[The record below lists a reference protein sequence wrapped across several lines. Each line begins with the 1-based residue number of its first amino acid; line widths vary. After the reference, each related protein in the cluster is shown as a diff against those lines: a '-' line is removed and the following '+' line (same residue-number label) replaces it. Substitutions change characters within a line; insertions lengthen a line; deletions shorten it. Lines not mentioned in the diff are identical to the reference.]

1 MNQKHDYNSLK
12 PKGKV
17 SSFGI
22 GLLSMVICLGA
33 QLAMANP
40 EKLVTDVDVS
50 TSVQSTVTG
59 TVTDADGQPLPGANV
74 LVKGTTNGTQ
84 TDFDGNYTITAD
96 SDATLVFSYIG
107 FSTQEISIDG
117 QSTINLSLAE
127 DASQLDEVVVLGYS
141 TQTRGDLTGSVASV
155 DISEATK
162 APIVNAAEA
171 LQGRVSGVTV
181 VNNGNP
187 GAAPKI
193 NIRGF
198 GSSNN
203 TNPLFIIDGVQ
214 TDDASVLN
222 SINPNDIDQMN
233 VLKDGAAAIYGARA
247 ANGVVIITTK
257 GGGYNMDKARV
268 SVDMYTGFAQ
278 AGNVPELLNAQQHG
292 DMLFQSAANDGA
304 TDFSNAQYGSG
315 ANAVVPSALNG
326 YTYVTSYDPSIT
338 KSPASATV
346 APGGTDWLDAILRT
360 APTQSASVS
369 VANGNESGKYFFSAN
384 YLNRDGIQLNTGF
397 KQAVIRANT
406 EFKIGKN
413 VTIGEH
419 LSASFS
425 NKIDGNQIENA
436 LRMNPLIPVYDDEG
450 RLAGSSAPGTSNTR
464 SPVALLVRGQDDFN
478 KLFRVFGDVY
488 LSAKLADGLTAKTVL
503 AGNIE
508 SFNGRV
514 FNALDPE
521 HIEPLS
527 TNTLTER
534 SNSRFNWTW
543 TNTLSYKK
551 EFGDHSI
558 NAIAGIEALSESNKA
573 LSVSR
578 TGYRFE
584 TPEFYL
590 LSNGTGAPIVNLLDG
605 AGEPATFDG
614 QNTLFSIFG
623 TASYSYQGKYFL
635 TGTLRNDTSS
645 RFGPGNRSQTFPAVS
660 AGWLI
665 SKENFFPQDG
675 IVNRLKLKGS
685 WGRLGNQTLPV
696 GNADLNILSGNE
708 NLANYAINGVEVSEG
723 AILSAF
729 GNANI
734 IWETS
739 ESINAGFEL
748 GMLDNKLFLE
758 FEYFDIKT
766 IDLIT
771 PNSGGVTTTALDAN
785 PDFVNQGDI
794 SNKGF
799 DIALGYADETESGFS
814 YGISANIS
822 RYKNEVL
829 SLSGQL
835 AGDSFRPGV
844 LTRSDVGQP
853 LSSFFGLEVTGFD
866 DTGRFTYADT
876 DGSGDVDFEA
886 DRTYIGS
893 PHPDFTYGVNLNF
906 GYKGF
911 DLSAFLNGSQGN
923 EIYNFDKI
931 YTDFPTFV
939 NSNRSV
945 RVLDSWTPTNTNAT
959 LPALSLGGT
968 GETRPSTYFVEDGS
982 FLRLKNLQLG
992 YTLPST
998 ITEKIGAT
1006 NLRVYIQG
1014 TNLLTF
1020 TEYTGFDPEINAIGN
1035 NQLNLGIDNNTY
1047 PQAKIFTFGINLK
1060 L

>member
-1 MNQKHDYNSLK
+1 MNQKHDYNSVK

-22 GLLSMVICLGA
+22 GLLSMLICLGA
-33 QLAMANP
+33 QMAMANP
-40 EKLVTDVDVS
+40 EKKLTDVDVS
-50 TSVQSTVTG
+50 TIAQSTVTG
-59 TVTDADGQPLPGANV
+59 MVTDEDGQPLPGANV

-107 FSTQEISIDG
+107 FASQEVAVNG

-155 DISEATK
+155 DISEAVK

-214 TDDASVLN
+214 TDDAGVLN

-247 ANGVVIITTK
+247 ANGVIIITTK
-257 GGGYNMDKARV
+257 GGGYNMDKAQV
-268 SVDMYTGFAQ
+268 SVDVYSGFAQ

-292 DMLFQSAANDGA
+292 DMLFQSAANDGVVGY
-304 TDFSNAQYGSG
+304 SNAQYGGG
-315 ANAVVPSALNG
+315 ASAVVPSSLNG
-326 YTYVTSYDPSIT
+326 YTYVTSYDPAIT

-346 APGGTDWLDAILRT
+346 APGGTDWLDEIMRT

-384 YLNRDGIQLNTGF
+384 YLNRDGIQLSTGF
-397 KQAVIRANT
+397 KQAVVRANT
-406 EFKIGKN
+406 EFKVGKS
-413 VTIGEH
+413 VTIGQH
-419 LSASFS
+419 MSASFS
-425 NKIDGNQIENA
+425 NTINGNRVEDA

-450 RLAGSSAPGTSNTR
+450 RLAGSAAPGTSNTR
-464 SPVALLVRGQDDFN
+464 SPVAQLIRGKDDFN
-478 KLFRVFGDVY
+478 KVFRVFGDVY
-488 LSAKLADGLTAKTVL
+488 LSAKLADGLTAKTTL
-503 AGNIE
+503 AGNITAY
-508 SFNGRV
+508 NGRT

-534 SNSRFNWTW
+534 GNNGFNWTW
-543 TNTLSYKK
+543 TNTLNYTK
-551 EFGDHSI
+551 EFGDHTI
-558 NAIAGIEALSESNKA
+558 NALAGVESLSERTKG
-573 LSVSR
+573 LSVTR

-590 LSNGTGAPIVNLLDG
+590 LDNGTGAPIVNLGD
-605 AGEPATFDG
+605 TFDG
-614 QNTLFSIFG
+614 ANSLFSIFG

-645 RFGPGNRSQTFPAVS
+645 RFSGDNKSQTFPAVS
-660 AGWLI
+660 AGWLL
-665 SKENFFPQDG
+665 SQEDFFPQDG
-675 IVNRLKLKGS
+675 IINRLKLKAS
-685 WGRLGNQTLPV
+685 WGQLGNQTLPV
-696 GNADLNILSGNE
+696 SNPDLNILSGNE
-708 NLANYAINGVEVSEG
+708 NLANYAINGTSISEG

-729 GNANI
+729 GNPDLR
-734 IWETS
+734 WETS
-739 ESINAGFEL
+739 ESINAGFEVAL
-748 GMLDNKLFLE
+748 LDNKLSLE

-785 PDFVNQGDI
+785 ADFVNQGDI

-799 DIALGYADETESGFS
+799 DIALGYSDETESGFS

-822 RYKNEVL
+822 HYKNEVL

-835 AGDSFRPGV
+835 SGNSFRPGV
-844 LTRSDVGQP
+844 LTRTDVGQP
-853 LSSFFGLEVTGFD
+853 ISSFFGLEVTGFD
-866 DTGRFTYADT
+866 DTGRFTYADS
-876 DGSGDVDFEA
+876 DGDGTFNAEA
-886 DRTYIGS
+886 DRDYIGS
-893 PHPDFTYGVNLNF
+893 PHPDFTYGINLNF

-923 EIYNFDKI
+923 EIYNYDKI

-959 LPALSLGGT
+959 LPALSLGGQN
-968 GETRPSTYFVEDGS
+968 ETQPSTYFVEDGS
-982 FLRLKNLQLG
+982 FIRLKNLQIG

-998 ITEKIGAT
+998 VTEKIGAT
-1006 NLRVYIQG
+1006 NLRVYLQG

-1035 NQLNLGIDNNTY
+1035 NQLNLGIDNNVY

>member
-1 MNQKHDYNSLK
+1 MNHKNDYNSLR
-12 PKGKV
+12 PKGSL

-22 GLLSMVICLGA
+22 GLLTMVFCLGA

-40 EKLVTDVDVS
+40 EKSLTIVGMS
-50 TSVQSTVTG
+50 TLAQSSITG
-59 TVTDADGQPLPGANV
+59 TVTDASGAPLPGANI

-84 TDFDGNYTITAD
+84 TDFDGNYTIAAD
-96 SDATLVFSYIG
+96 SGATLVFSYLG
-107 FSTQEISIDG
+107 FASQEIAVGD
-117 QSTINLSLAE
+117 QSTINVSLAE
-127 DASQLDEVVVLGYS
+127 DANQLEEVVVLGYA
-141 TQTRGDLTGSVASV
+141 TQTRGDVTGSVASV

-171 LQGRVSGVTV
+171 LQGRVTGVTV

-198 GSSNN
+198 GTANN

-214 TDDASVLN
+214 TDNASVLN

-257 GGGYNMDKARV
+257 GGGYNMDKAQV
-268 SVDMYTGFAQ
+268 SVDIYTGSAQ
-278 AGNVPELLNAQQHG
+278 AANLPELLNAQQHG

-304 TDFSNAQYGSG
+304 TDYSHPQYGSG
-315 ANAVVPSALNG
+315 ASAVVPSSLSG
-326 YTYVTSYDPSIT
+326 YTFVTSYDPAIT
-338 KSPASATV
+338 KSPRSATV
-346 APGGTDWLDAILRT
+346 AAGGTNWIDEIMRS
-360 APTQSASVS
+360 APTQNASVS
-369 VANGNESGKYFFSAN
+369 VSNGGETGKYFFSAN
-384 YLNRDGIQLNTGF
+384 YLNRDGVQLETGF
-397 KQAVIRANT
+397 KQAVVRANT
-406 EFKIGKN
+406 EFKLGQN

-419 LSASFS
+419 ISASFS
-425 NKIDGNQIENA
+425 NTIGGNQINNA
-436 LRMNPLIPVYDDEG
+436 LRMSPLVPVYDDEG
-450 RLAGSSAPGTSNTR
+450 FLAGSSAPGTSNTR
-464 SPVALLVRGQDDFN
+464 SPVANLIRGKDNFN

-488 LSAKLADGLTAKTVL
+488 LSARLFEGFTVKTTL

-508 SFNGRV
+508 SYNGRT

-534 SNSRFNWTW
+534 DNNGFNWTW
-543 TNTLSYKK
+543 TNTLNYVK

-558 NAIAGIEALSESNKA
+558 NAIAGVESLSERNKG

-590 LSNGTGAPIVNLLDG
+590 LDNGSGAPIVNR
-605 AGEPATFDG
+605 GETYDAK
-614 QNTLFSIFG
+614 NTLFSIFG
-623 TASYSYQGKYFL
+623 TASYNYLGKYFL

-645 RFGPGNRSQTFPAVS
+645 RFGPGNRSQTFPSVS
-660 AGWLI
+660 AGWLV
-665 SKENFFPQDG
+665 SNEDFFPQDG
-675 IVNRLKLKGS
+675 AISRLKLKGS
-685 WGRLGNQTLPV
+685 WGQLGNQTLPV
-696 GNADLNILSGNE
+696 ANAYLNISESDE
-708 NLANYAINGVEVSEG
+708 NLTNYPINGLEVAEG
-723 AILSAF
+723 AFLQAF
-729 GNANI
+729 GNPDI
-734 IWETS
+734 RWETS
-739 ESINAGFEL
+739 ETTNFGIEL
-748 GMLDNKLFLE
+748 GLLDNKMSLE
-758 FEYFDIKT
+758 VEYFDIKT

-771 PNSGGVTTTALDAN
+771 PNTGGVTTTAIDAN

-799 DIALGYADETESGFS
+799 DLSIGYADETDSGFS
-814 YGISANIS
+814 YGISANLS
-822 RYKNEVL
+822 HYKNEVL
-829 SLSGQL
+829 SLAGQL
-835 AGDSFRPGV
+835 SGNGFRPGV
-844 LTRSDVGQP
+844 LTRTDVGQP
-853 LSSFFGLEVTGFD
+853 ISSFFGLEVTGFD
-866 DTGRFTYADT
+866 DTGRFTYADADG
-876 DGSGDVDFEA
+876 DGSVDFEA
-886 DRTYIGS
+886 DRKYIGS
-893 PHPDFTYGVNLNF
+893 PHPDFTYGINLNF

-911 DLSAFLNGSQGN
+911 DLSAFINGSQGN
-923 EIYNFDKI
+923 DIYNYEKI
-931 YTDFPTFV
+931 FTDFPTFV

-945 RVLDSWTPTNTNAT
+945 RVLDSWTPNNTDAT

-998 ITEKIGAT
+998 ASDKISASSI
-1006 NLRVYIQG
+1006 RVYLQG
-1014 TNLLTF
+1014 TNLLTL
-1020 TEYTGFDPEINAIGN
+1020 TDYTGFDPEINAIGN
-1035 NQLNLGIDNNTY
+1035 NQLNLGIDSNIY
-1047 PQAKIFTFGINLK
+1047 PQSKIITFGINLK

>member
-1 MNQKHDYNSLK
+1 MDQNHDYNSLK
-12 PKGKV
+12 PKRKN

-22 GLLSMVICLGA
+22 GLLSMMVCLSA

-40 EKLVTDVDVS
+40 ETNLTAIE
-50 TSVQSTVTG
+50 TANAVQSTVTG
-59 TVTDADGQPLPGANV
+59 TVTDADGAPLPGANV
-74 LVKGTTNGTQ
+74 LVKGTTTGTQ
-84 TDFDGNYTITAD
+84 TDFDGNYSIEAD

-107 FSTQEISIDG
+107 FASQEVSVDG
-117 QSTINLSLAE
+117 QSTISLSLAE

-171 LQGRVSGVTV
+171 LQGRVTGVTV

-214 TDDASVLN
+214 TDNASVLN

-257 GGGYNMDKARV
+257 GGGYNMDKAQISIDV
-268 SVDMYTGFAQ
+268 YSGFSQ

-292 DMLFQSAANDGA
+292 DMLFQSAANDGVSN
-304 TDFSNAQYGSG
+304 FSNPQYGNG
-315 ANAVVPSALNG
+315 ASAVVPSTLDG
-326 YTYVTSYDPSIT
+326 YTYVTSYDPAIT
-338 KSPASATV
+338 KTAAVANV
-346 APGGTDWLDAILRT
+346 APGGTDWLDAIFRT
-360 APTQSASVS
+360 APTQNASVS

-384 YLNRDGIQLNTGF
+384 YLSRDGIQLATGF
-397 KQAVIRANT
+397 KQAVVRANT

-419 LSASFS
+419 MSASFS
-425 NKIDGNQIENA
+425 NAINGNRVEDA
-436 LRMNPLIPVYDDEG
+436 LRMNPLIPVYDAEG

-464 SPVALLVRGQDDFN
+464 SPVAQLLRGKDDFN
-478 KLFRVFGDVY
+478 KVFRVFGDVY
-488 LSAKLADGLTAKTVL
+488 LTAKIADGLTAKTTL

-508 SFNGRV
+508 SYNART

-534 SNSRFNWTW
+534 DNNSFNWTW
-543 TNTLSYKK
+543 TNTLNYNKQ
-551 EFGDHSI
+551 FGDHSI
-558 NAIAGIEALSESNKA
+558 NAIAGIESLSERNKG

-590 LSNGTGAPIVNLLDG
+590 LDNGTGSPIVNLDNTYDS
-605 AGEPATFDG
+605 E
-614 QNTLFSIFG
+614 NTLFSIFG
-623 TASYSYQGKYFL
+623 TASYNYQGKYFL

-645 RFGPGNRSQTFPAVS
+645 RFSGDNKSQTFPAVS
-660 AGWLI
+660 AGWLV

-675 IVNRLKLKGS
+675 IVNRLKVKGS
-685 WGRLGNQTLPV
+685 WGQLGNQTLPV
-696 GNADLNILSGNE
+696 ANPDLNILSGNE

-729 GNANI
+729 GNPNLR
-734 IWETS
+734 WETS
-739 ESINAGFEL
+739 ESLNVGFEL
-748 GMLDNKLFLE
+748 GMLDSKLTLE
-758 FEYFDIKT
+758 VEYFDIKT
-766 IDLIT
+766 VDLIT
-771 PNSGGVTTTALDAN
+771 PNTGGVTTTALDADA
-785 PDFVNQGDI
+785 DFVNQGDI
-794 SNKGF
+794 VNRGF
-799 DIALGYADETESGFS
+799 DIALGYADETASGFS
-814 YGISANIS
+814 YGISANVS

-835 AGDSFRPGV
+835 TGDSFRPGV

-876 DGSGDVDFEA
+876 DGDGTVDFEA
-886 DRTYIGS
+886 DRTFIGS
-893 PHPDFTYGVNLNF
+893 PHPDFTYGINLNF

-911 DLSAFLNGSQGN
+911 DLSAFFNGSQGN
-923 EIYNFDKI
+923 DIYNYDKI
-931 YTDFPTFV
+931 FTDFPTFV

-945 RVLDSWTPTNTNAT
+945 RVLDSWTPTNTDAT

-982 FLRLKNLQLG
+982 FIRLKNLQLG
-992 YTLPST
+992 YSLPNT
-998 ITEKIGAT
+998 IIEKIGASSV
-1006 NLRVYIQG
+1006 RVYVQG

-1020 TEYTGFDPEINAIGN
+1020 TDYTGFDPEINAIGN
-1035 NQLNLGIDNNTY
+1035 NQLNLGIDNNVY
-1047 PQAKIFTFGINLK
+1047 PQAKIITFGINLK